1 MDISYVQKIL
11 FFLLKL
17 FQLISDLG
25 MAVFVSLIGALF
37 AIGYGIYLICI
48 SERMRIIET
57 IHPDNE
63 VEIRKRRS
71 SSIMQDFSI
80 IVNIISQTK
89 YLRLFLLVLVA
100 YAVLF
105 SFISQIIIFRPDVS
119 FSRVYG
125 VTIPS
130 SKMTPCCNAHGFV
143 PMFTAYLSD
152 NLIIFIIP
160 VNLVLAVVLS
170 TLVGVNIALAAY
182 MFQNRAKKMDN
193 KSNILYSGGIGG
205 ATTGLLTACPICAG
219 TFFSMIVGLVVGA
232 SSASAVAGVVTATTT
247 LAPFQMLF
255 ILISIPTLL
264 ISPYLTIKSLK
275 NNIEQYGSWHC
286 Y

>member
-119 FSRVYG
+119 FSHVYG
-125 VTIPS
+125 VIIPS
-130 SKMTPCCNAHGFV
+130 WKITSCCNSPGFV

-152 NLIIFIIP
+152 NLIIFLIP

-170 TLVGVNIALAAY
+170 TLVGLNIALAVY
-182 MFQNRAKKMDN
+182 MFQNRAKKRDN